1 LARRAAAPWRVRRSR
16 RFGGTSGRRRNRPG
30 GRAGDRAEL
39 AATRLSAQADL
50 ATDYLSLR
58 YQDSLGALLS
68 ETVESFKRSLEITR
82 NQYGAGTAPR
92 SDVITAET
100 QLKTT
105 EASLVAVGLLRAQFE
120 HAIALLTGRPPAEIT
135 IPVGT
140 LPTAVSDVPVAVPAV
155 LLQRRPDIAQAERTV
170 QQENALIG
178 VATAA
183 LYPDISLSGAI
194 GAAGTGPLFAAS
206 NELWSLAASGTQM
219 LFDGGLRHAAIDAAR
234 AGYEQAVATYRQT
247 VPAAFVD
254 VENQLSTQ
262 RVLADQA
269 GEQAQAVTLSRE
281 AARIALNEYQAGTV
295 TYTTVVTAQA
305 TLLGNEQAALQIA
318 ESRLTT
324 NVSLIRALGGGWTDQ
339 ALVHPD
345 QNGNPV
351 AAAASARA
359 AD

>member
-1 LARRAAAPWRVRRSR
+1 
-16 RFGGTSGRRRNRPG
+16 
-30 GRAGDRAEL
+30 
-39 AATRLSAQADL
+39 
-50 ATDYLSLR
+50 
-58 YQDSLGALLS
+58 
-68 ETVESFKRSLEITR
+68 
-82 NQYGAGTAPR
+82 
-92 SDVITAET
+92 
-100 QLKTT
+100 
-105 EASLVAVGLLRAQFE
+105 LLRAQFE

-140 LPTAVSDVPVAVPAV
+140 LPIAVSDVPVAVPAV

-206 NELWSLAASGTQM
+206 NELWSLAS
-219 LFDGGLRHAAIDAAR
+219 
-234 AGYEQAVATYRQT
+234 
-247 VPAAFVD
+247 
-254 VENQLSTQ
+254 
-262 RVLADQA
+262 
-269 GEQAQAVTLSRE
+269 
-281 AARIALNEYQAGTV
+281 RIALNEYQAGTV
-295 TYTTVVTAQA
+295 TYTTVVIAQA

-324 NVSLIRALGGGWTDQ
+324 NVSPIRALGGGWTDQ